1 MGLYSR
7 GFIEINELKA
17 SVSQEGGTK
26 AAPEGSMEETRKISL
41 L

>member
-7 GFIEINELKA
+7 GSVEINEQKA
-17 SVSQEGGTK
+17 SVSQVAGTK